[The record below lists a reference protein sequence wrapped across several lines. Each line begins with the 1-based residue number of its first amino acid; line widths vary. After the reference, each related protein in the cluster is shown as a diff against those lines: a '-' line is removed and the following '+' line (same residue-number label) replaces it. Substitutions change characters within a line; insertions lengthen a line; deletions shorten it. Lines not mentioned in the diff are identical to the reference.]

1 LVVPCQLAWQERK
14 VVQLLAAHVTLADQP
29 ASPAGRA
36 GEGSK
41 KSRFSGV
48 ADQPASPA
56 GRAGEGSGKLRFSGV
71 ADQPASPAGRAGRG
85 RRFGWL
91 RMITAIEDLWVEGI
105 SSGGLF
111 DLMPQ
116 GRRSCT

>member
-14 VVQLLAAHVTLADQP
+14 VVQLLAAHVTL
-29 ASPAGRA
+29 
-36 GEGSK
+36 
-41 KSRFSGV
+41 